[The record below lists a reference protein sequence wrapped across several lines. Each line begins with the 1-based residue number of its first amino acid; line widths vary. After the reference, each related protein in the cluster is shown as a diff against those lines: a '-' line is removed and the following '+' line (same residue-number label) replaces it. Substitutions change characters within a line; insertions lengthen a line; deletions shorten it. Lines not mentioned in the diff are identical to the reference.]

1 MKQTYDSIYVKEY
14 YEGYSIGVNPF
25 SSSNFIQSSE
35 AIVAGFQSGRSEYER
50 MNGFLSGGIPN
61 RILTDKIL
69 EDYLL
74 AGMLGMSID
83 TLGYTPYQ
91 INTIVLWYQSGVE
104 KYEPNQFDSLFGV
117 LEELEVELIK

>member
-1 MKQTYDSIYVKEY
+1 MKQAYNSIYVKEY
-14 YEGYSIGVNPF
+14 YEGYSLGIDPF
-25 SSSNFIQSSE
+25 SATNSVQNSE

-50 MNGFLSGGIPN
+50 MNGFLSAGIPN
-61 RILTDKIL
+61 RILNDKVL

-91 INTIVLWYQSGVE
+91 INTIVVWYLSGVE
-104 KYEPNQFDSLFGV
+104 KYEPLQFEPLFGLIED
-117 LEELEVELIK
+117 LEIELIK

>member
-1 MKQTYDSIYVKEY
+1 MKQTYNATYVKEY
-14 YEGYSIGVNPF
+14 YEGYSMGVNPF
-25 SSSNFIQSSE
+25 STSDFIEYSE

-50 MNGFLSGGIPN
+50 MNGFVSGGIPN

-83 TLGYTPYQ
+83 TFGYTPYQ
-91 INTIVLWYQSGVE
+91 INAIVLWYQSGVE
-104 KYEPNQFDSLFGV
+104 KYEPFQFESLFEV
-117 LEELEVELIK
+117 LEDLEVELIK

>member
-1 MKQTYDSIYVKEY
+1 MKQTYSPTYVKEY
-14 YEGYSIGVNPF
+14 YEGYSMGINPF
-25 SSSNFIQSSE
+25 SSTKCVQSNE
-35 AIVAGFQSGRSEYER
+35 AVFAGFQSGRSEYER
-50 MNGFLSGGIPN
+50 MNGFVSGGIPK

-83 TLGYTPYQ
+83 TVGYTSHQ

-104 KYEPNQFDSLFGV
+104 KYEPFQFESLFGV
-117 LEELEVELIK
+117 LEDLKVELIK